1 MGAGDSSA
9 STLSAKGRHI
19 SAHVTQLCMHIS
31 TQAAKAAVELLNKP
45 AFVDGMWTKMEGRK
59 EALTS

>member
-1 MGAGDSSA
+1 
-9 STLSAKGRHI
+9 
-19 SAHVTQLCMHIS
+19 VTQLCMHIS

-59 EALTS
+59 RRA